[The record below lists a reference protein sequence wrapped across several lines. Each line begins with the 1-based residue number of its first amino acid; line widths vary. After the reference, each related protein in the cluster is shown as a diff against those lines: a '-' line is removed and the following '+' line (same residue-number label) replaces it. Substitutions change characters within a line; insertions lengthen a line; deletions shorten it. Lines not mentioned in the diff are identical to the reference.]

1 MTPKQYFCQ
10 MHSLLISLDFVEDFQ
25 IREVSATGDFGY
37 QRLRINLAGG
47 NMAEMFEYV
56 VREHGRL
63 STLNYSFHLQAA
75 DGTLIKRWDN
85 APHYPGLENFPHH
98 LHDGMRNQV
107 FPSVAMNGRRFLK
120 ELQRIHGR

>member
-1 MTPKQYFCQ
+1 MTPKQYFRQ

-25 IREVSATGDFGY
+25 IREVSATEDFGY
-37 QRLRINLAGG
+37 QRLRLNLVGG
-47 NMAEMFEYV
+47 NMVEMFEYV

-85 APHYPGLENFPHH
+85 APHYPWLKNFPHH

-107 FPSVAMNGRRFLK
+107 LPSVAMTGRKFLK
-120 ELQRIHGR
+120 ELKRIHGR